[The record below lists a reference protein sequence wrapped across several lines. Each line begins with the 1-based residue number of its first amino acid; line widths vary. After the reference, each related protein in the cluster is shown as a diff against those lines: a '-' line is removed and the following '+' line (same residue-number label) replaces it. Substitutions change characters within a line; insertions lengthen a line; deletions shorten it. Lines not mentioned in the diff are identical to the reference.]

1 MKINIPC
8 PTCGCQTCQA
18 KTLSGEKVTIE
29 VCSCPDGSGNYD
41 LTIYHKTSDPV
52 NETYR
57 SRKDLEDIL
66 SSQYEID
73 LNSIEHNCN

>member
-1 MKINIPC
+1 MKINIQC

-18 KTLSGEKVTIE
+18 NTLSGQPVTIE

-41 LTIYHKTSDPV
+41 LTIYPNSGDPMY
-52 NETYR
+52 ETYR
-57 SRKDLEDIL
+57 SLKDLEDIL

-73 LNSIEHNCN
+73 LNSIKHDCN